1 MDILNN
7 KLYQNKWEDGMF
19 LKSSN
24 YDNLKKR
31 QGYNR
36 KRPLKNRNLRGNK
49 GNRNYVMIFSL
60 LLTATIVSV
69 GILFPEKLN
78 YISTKLF
85 NVLVDKFSPMY
96 LLLMLGLFVF
106 SLYLAFSKYGDIK
119 LGKENDKPEFS
130 NVVWFSM
137 LFGAGMGIG
146 LVFLEHGSP

>member
-1 MDILNN
+1 
-7 KLYQNKWEDGMF
+7 MF
-19 LKSSN
+19 SRSEIYKSGT
-24 YDNLKKR
+24 KR
-31 QGYNR
+31 H
-36 KRPLKNRNLRGNK
+36 K
-49 GNRNYVMIFSL
+49 NRNYVLIFSL
-60 LLTATIVSV
+60 LLTATVVSV
-69 GILFPEKLN
+69 GILFPEKFN

-96 LLLMLGLFVF
+96 LMLMLGIFFF

-146 LVFLEHGSP
+146 LVFLEHGSL